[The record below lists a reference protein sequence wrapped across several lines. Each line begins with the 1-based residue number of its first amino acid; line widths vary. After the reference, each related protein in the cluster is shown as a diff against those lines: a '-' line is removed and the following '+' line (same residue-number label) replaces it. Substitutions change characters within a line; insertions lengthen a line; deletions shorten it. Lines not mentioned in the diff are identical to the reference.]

1 MHACPLERSDIILNK
16 AFAFCAPSRLIAALS
31 AVPAAFSHRAVTC
44 FPPAETAT
52 FPVCSGWLS

>member
-16 AFAFCAPSRLIAALS
+16 AFAFSAPPRLIAALS
-31 AVPAAFSHRAVTC
+31 SVSDDAYHHAVTC
-44 FPPAETAT
+44 FSPAETAT